1 MLSVEMKA
9 TVRAKD
15 LPQLC
20 AVPSLPPPYRCFPE
34 NDGCVVLT
42 LNILL
47 VVIHIS
53 SISVAAPERSS
64 PDAHAGFTLSPLE
77 RSQNLQRKNAARA
90 SKFRGETT

>member
-1 MLSVEMKA
+1 MKA

-15 LPQLC
+15 LLQLC
-20 AVPSLPPPYRCFPE
+20 AMPSLLLPYQCFPE

-53 SISVAAPERSS
+53 SISVTASEHSG
-64 PDAHAGFTLSPLE
+64 PDAHPGFTLSTLE
-77 RSQNLQRKNAARA
+77 QSQNLQRKNAARA